1 MAKIKIKVLG
11 GPSPRKRD
19 LLANALYGAE
29 IRVLRYIAIQDGYL
43 ALIDDDIQAE
53 KLFSKD
59 VVLSL
64 EKLGFSPV
72 LPVDMKA
79 KLTLV
84 FKKLDRQV
92 VNESP
97 SISRTRSLPPSQRPR
112 SVRTSSK
119 RPLIP
124 IHLALPDNLSKE
136 ILVVLLHAHLQN
148 LIAPEKGFRHHA
160 KAALANNNLPDL
172 DLGDSNS
179 WGILKVI
186 EPPTM
191 TIQAP
196 PEPQPQ
202 RPQPPQVQAPP
213 QPQRPQPSQVQAPQP
228 QPQRPQ
234 TVRVQVQEPQPA
246 QMSEPQPAEAQT
258 AAPQSSPQES
268 SPTSAPPTTGPSVR
282 PKYIHIPS
290 EAETRDILSDTPLDT
305 PGPPPPTPDQTEPG
319 HSHVD
324 DEGGWNASWM
334 GLPQTLPT
342 TASAFAENPKK
353 YEYSDRYEIGQ
364 EIINKRIKW
373 LLTKEA
379 CNRDLLAV
387 EVNTPQGPI
396 ILATLYIPP
405 RRQYIPEPDILQ
417 LLRHNK
423 PIYIMGDFN
432 AHHTLFGYN
441 DTNAVGR
448 GLASYIQQGRLTHL
462 GPHTPTY
469 IAHNAATTPDI
480 VLANHIAHLHYHIT
494 TDDVTSSDH
503 LPVIITLSTNPIMT
517 PTQPRESFKHANWE
531 GFKQALENT
540 QVIDLEGQ
548 PTHMINNHLE
558 QWYTDIQTARE
569 ANIPKTTYKTI
580 PHYRETHHLKL
591 LKIQYRHLH
600 ELSITRGWDAQL
612 RTRYREIQTQL
623 THEVRVMSNQHW
635 ETLAR
640 KLCQNT
646 KDPKK
651 FWSSF
656 KMLMGSNRQT
666 VSYIYNAHRQRVN
679 SVEGMEALHREF
691 WQQNFQI
698 SPAEN
703 ARFDNT
709 TETEV
714 TNYLQQHRN
723 LTLPENII
731 TLNNLTEDSP
741 LSTPITPEEIINT
754 IKHTKNTTP
763 GASNIN
769 KTIIEHLPP
778 TMIRKLRHIFN
789 ACLATGYFPDK
800 FKHATITLI
809 AKSGKGTESAI
820 ALAYEEIALGL
831 ANKHQINIILRDV
844 SKAFDKDCHNTPGI
858 PPGHPPPPEK
868 WSTTGKRSLA
878 NPLYPVHSQSA
889 TANNTP
895 HSAGYT
901 SLFCQHIKPGG
912 RALARPHHLTGK
924 RTPRRDPLPSPA
936 HTPTSLALSAPQLSH
951 PSWRITDASSNIY

>member
-1 MAKIKIKVLG
+1 LKIFTYTVYSSNKSQERSDGV
-11 GPSPRKRD
+11 
-19 LLANALYGAE
+19 A
-29 IRVLRYIAIQDGYL
+29 IAIKN
-43 ALIDDDIQAE
+43 DIPH
-53 KLFSKD
+53 K
-59 VVLSL
+59 
-64 EKLGFSPV
+64 
-72 LPVDMKA
+72 
-79 KLTLV
+79 
-84 FKKLDRQV
+84 
-92 VNESP
+92 
-97 SISRTRSLPPSQRPR
+97 
-112 SVRTSSK
+112 
-119 RPLIP
+119 
-124 IHLALPDNLSKE
+124 
-136 ILVVLLHAHLQN
+136 
-148 LIAPEKGFRHHA
+148 
-160 KAALANNNLPDL
+160 
-172 DLGDSNS
+172 
-179 WGILKVI
+179 
-186 EPPTM
+186 
-191 TIQAP
+191 
-196 PEPQPQ
+196 
-202 RPQPPQVQAPP
+202 
-213 QPQRPQPSQVQAPQP
+213 
-228 QPQRPQ
+228 
-234 TVRVQVQEPQPA
+234 
-246 QMSEPQPAEAQT
+246 
-258 AAPQSSPQES
+258 
-268 SPTSAPPTTGPSVR
+268 
-282 PKYIHIPS
+282 
-290 EAETRDILSDTPLDT
+290 
-305 PGPPPPTPDQTEPG
+305 
-319 HSHVD
+319 
-324 DEGGWNASWM
+324 
-334 GLPQTLPT
+334 
-342 TASAFAENPKK
+342 
-353 YEYSDRYEIGQ
+353 
-364 EIINKRIKW
+364 IINNF
-373 LLTKEA
+373 TS
-379 CNRDLLAV
+379 DLLAV

-405 RRQYIPEPDILQ
+405 RRQYILEPDILQ

-469 IAHNAATTPDI
+469 IAHHAATTPDI
-480 VLANHIAHLHYHIT
+480 VLANHRAHLHYHIT

-731 TLNNLTEDSP
+731 TQNNLTEDSP
-741 LSTPITPEEIINT
+741 FSKPNTPAPTPYNNYSSYADDITQIISHPSKSQHIMKLTTQRAIQNINTFEHHWKIQTNMNKFKLIHIARRYSQPITIN
-754 IKHTKNTTP
+754 NTHIP
-763 GASNIN
+763 YSNRGNILGF
-769 KTIIEHLPP
+769 HL
-778 TMIRKLRHIFN
+778 
-789 ACLATGYFPDK
+789 
-800 FKHATITLI
+800 
-809 AKSGKGTESAI
+809 
-820 ALAYEEIALGL
+820 
-831 ANKHQINIILRDV
+831 
-844 SKAFDKDCHNTPGI
+844 
-858 PPGHPPPPEK
+858 
-868 WSTTGKRSLA
+868 STTGFTTHIKQRITQARTILTKLRRFSCCTPRTKLRLYKTTVRPILEYTA
-878 NPLYPVHSQSA
+878 VPLVAISHSQKLKMQSVQNKALLWVHGA
-889 TANNTP
+889 TRLDFISSETLHRTYSIEPLNTRIHRRAQNTWARLREQEDANYNNIIDRHTNTHNNHTWWP
-895 HSAGYT
+895 
-901 SLFCQHIKPGG
+901 
-912 RALARPHHLTGK
+912 
-924 RTPRRDPLPSPA
+924 RTLPITE
-936 HTPTSLALSAPQLSH
+936 TPTPAP
-951 PSWRITDASSNIY
+951 IYASTH

>member
-84 FKKLDRQV
+84 FKNWTDEITAAFPEAQVDNIFVMKANHIIKVRFTDHATAKAIKEKGMYLFKLYVAPWQIEFERYTPIRQCM
-92 VNESP
+92 NCFGYGHLKNHCKEE
-97 SISRTRSLPPSQRPR
+97 
-112 SVRTSSK
+112 K
-119 RPLIP
+119 RPDALNVVPPPTHSGTVEVKAVAQKAAQETVQATTNAWKPLINQVRQDIKQKTP
-124 IHLALPDNLSKE
+124 DPTIHLALPDNLSKE

-324 DEGGWNASWM
+324 DEGMERLMDGTA
-334 GLPQTLPT
+334 TDPT
-342 TASAFAENPKK
+342 YYGIRLFAENPKK

-364 EIINKRIKW
+364 GRIK
-373 LLTKEA
+373 LLTKEEHA
-379 CNRDLLAV
+379 IVVTIKKLHQHLKDDLLAV

-580 PHYRETHHLKL
+580 P
-591 LKIQYRHLH
+591 
-600 ELSITRGWDAQL
+600 IT
-612 RTRYREIQTQL
+612 EK
-623 THEVRVMSNQHW
+623 H
-635 ETLAR
+635 
-640 KLCQNT
+640 
-646 KDPKK
+646 
-651 FWSSF
+651 
-656 KMLMGSNRQT
+656 
-666 VSYIYNAHRQRVN
+666 
-679 SVEGMEALHREF
+679 
-691 WQQNFQI
+691 
-698 SPAEN
+698 
-703 ARFDNT
+703 
-709 TETEV
+709 
-714 TNYLQQHRN
+714 
-723 LTLPENII
+723 II
-731 TLNNLTEDSP
+731 
-741 LSTPITPEEIINT
+741 
-754 IKHTKNTTP
+754 
-763 GASNIN
+763 
-769 KTIIEHLPP
+769 
-778 TMIRKLRHIFN
+778 
-789 ACLATGYFPDK
+789 
-800 FKHATITLI
+800 
-809 AKSGKGTESAI
+809 
-820 ALAYEEIALGL
+820 
-831 ANKHQINIILRDV
+831 
-844 SKAFDKDCHNTPGI
+844 
-858 PPGHPPPPEK
+858 
-868 WSTTGKRSLA
+868 
-878 NPLYPVHSQSA
+878 
-889 TANNTP
+889 
-895 HSAGYT
+895 
-901 SLFCQHIKPGG
+901 
-912 RALARPHHLTGK
+912 
-924 RTPRRDPLPSPA
+924 
-936 HTPTSLALSAPQLSH
+936 
-951 PSWRITDASSNIY
+951 